1 MGEIAVSV
9 IIPVYNVEKYLTEC
23 LDSVVSQ
30 NVQNM
35 EIICIN
41 DGSTDGSVD
50 ILSMYE
56 KKDSRVIIVNQENKG
71 LSCARNTGI
80 DHAKGDYLFFLDSDD
95 CLAKNALKNLYETA
109 AKERVDILTF
119 DAECFYETEELRKR
133 EYKDNYYR
141 RKKEYSGVWTGKEL
155 FCELMENDDF
165 CDAAWILFIKNS
177 WIKERG
183 IRFLPGI
190 LHEDCLFSFQCY
202 VNVERITH
210 RKWEYISYRVRN
222 NSIMTSKLSY
232 SSLLGRVICYKEIMR
247 YLMSHILPPR
257 MEAAVSKY
265 MEFIMYNI
273 KYTDFALEDEQK
285 EETEKLPAIER
296 LLMNSLGVGRSGR
309 YTMNASIYEFG
320 FEALL
325 RNYDKLLLYGAGK
338 IGRIVWNYLKQKG
351 MSEKV
356 IGFAVSDQSVDCER
370 IEGVEVKVIYDYMVD
385 DTVLVLITAR
395 WDYQDAMVKKAER
408 AGFQNIETVDFRL
421 EQLLKL

>member
-1 MGEIAVSV
+1 
-9 IIPVYNVEKYLTEC
+9 
-23 LDSVVSQ
+23 
-30 NVQNM
+30 
-35 EIICIN
+35 
-41 DGSTDGSVD
+41 
-50 ILSMYE
+50 
-56 KKDSRVIIVNQENKG
+56 
-71 LSCARNTGI
+71 
-80 DHAKGDYLFFLDSDD
+80 
-95 CLAKNALKNLYETA
+95 
-109 AKERVDILTF
+109 
-119 DAECFYETEELRKR
+119 
-133 EYKDNYYR
+133 
-141 RKKEYSGVWTGKEL
+141 
-155 FCELMENDDF
+155 
-165 CDAAWILFIKNS
+165 
-177 WIKERG
+177 
-183 IRFLPGI
+183 
-190 LHEDCLFSFQCY
+190 
-202 VNVERITH
+202 
-210 RKWEYISYRVRN
+210 
-222 NSIMTSKLSY
+222 
-232 SSLLGRVICYKEIMR
+232 
-247 YLMSHILPPR
+247 MSHILPPR

-309 YTMNASIYEFG
+309 YTMNASIYELG